1 MDEDM
6 LMTPSSFQSSF
17 QTGQPISSQDL
28 PTAPS
33 LASRGGLG
41 PGAGAL
47 TNVPGSTVGMDDV
60 VGGRHFGGH
69 PSPSSLERAAAAG
82 EFSHILSDYVQHNVR
97 CGSHC
102 IICEESPLRLLSNE
116 TVIAGL

>member
-1 MDEDM
+1 M

-28 PTAPS
+28 PTARS
-33 LASRGGLG
+33 VASRGGLG

-60 VGGRHFGGH
+60 VGGRYLGGH
-69 PSPSSLERAAAAG
+69 PSSSLERAAAAAG
-82 EFSHILSDYVQHNVR
+82 EYRHTTDVF
-97 CGSHC
+97 
-102 IICEESPLRLLSNE
+102 E
-116 TVIAGL
+116 